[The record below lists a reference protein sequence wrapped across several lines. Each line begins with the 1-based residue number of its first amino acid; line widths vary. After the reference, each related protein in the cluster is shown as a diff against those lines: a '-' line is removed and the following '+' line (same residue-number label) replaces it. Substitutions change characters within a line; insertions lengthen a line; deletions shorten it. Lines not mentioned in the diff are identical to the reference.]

1 VESTAADASR
11 GEVLA
16 RISTALVQLHSQFY
30 GKGPTKAK
38 TYLVD
43 DMVICVLR
51 GGFTTIE
58 RTLIDRGE
66 SEAVHS
72 LRRGFQRVMESEF
85 TEVVEE
91 ALGRTV
97 TGYMSQVRHDPE
109 VAVEIFILEQADGS
123 AAAGGGSWAT
133 AADGEAPD
141 PR

>member
-1 VESTAADASR
+1 VEATAADAPR

-16 RISTALVQLHSQFY
+16 RISTALVQLHHRFY

-43 DMVICVLR
+43 DIVICVLR

-66 SEAVHS
+66 TDSVHA
-72 LRRGFQRVMESEF
+72 LRRSFQRVMESEF
-85 TEVVEE
+85 TEVVAE

-97 TGYMSQVRHDPE
+97 VAYMSQVRHDPE
-109 VAVEIFILEQADGS
+109 VAIEIFILEQADGS
-123 AAAGGGSWAT
+123 AGVPAAT
-133 AADGEAPD
+133 AAGSEAPD